1 MKAILSATALA
12 GALALTPL
20 AALAQQQPGQPSA
33 PETEAAPMPQT
44 QPAPAPEAQPSQPP
58 ETQATE
64 APDAA
69 RDFKVIMSAE
79 DLEGFDAAE
88 VRVESVEDVPRDQ
101 VQAINNALDPAN
113 PDAQALRERL
123 SELEGFEQALS
134 EENVEEERVVGAA
147 IEGEELV
154 VYILPEGQTREQWG
168 AQMPAP
174 SGEAQPGGA
183 DSKAPG
189 ATGATGTDQQS
200 GGAGAT
206 GSGQQPSSGGSNY

>member
-1 MKAILSATALA
+1 MKTLLTATALA

-44 QPAPAPEAQPSQPP
+44 QPAPAPQAQPGQTP

-69 RDFKVIMSAE
+69 EDFKVILSAE

-101 VQAINNALDPAN
+101 VQAINNALDPSN
-113 PDAQALRERL
+113 PDAEALRERL
-123 SELEGFEQALS
+123 GELEGFEQALS
-134 EENVEEERVVGAA
+134 EENVEAERVVGAA

-154 VYILPEGQTREQWG
+154 VYILPEGQTRKQWG

-174 SGEAQPGGA
+174 SGEAQPGAPDA
-183 DSKAPG
+183 DQPG
-189 ATGATGTDQQS
+189 ATGATGTDQKS
-200 GGAGAT
+200 GEPGAAS
-206 GSGQQPSSGGSNY
+206 GSERRSQGGSQY